1 MRNPMEVQEILSHL
15 ERNEGHFARSAVREA
30 VAHRDQIIPPL
41 LEKFALPVKVR
52 FNPFRDSAGCTI
64 VMRWQRRLKSHF
76 LMTKPFFLQPG
87 QGTVHIFCEQ
97 LSPVHKS
104 ACNSKPKSSRQIE
117 RDSFCVGRNDLANYS
132 GRDGLPVTCP
142 RTPLIGTWLLLCNS
156 TELTADLSSLSMCS
170 SRLDKRPREPVNDRR
185 SSPVHTEAPNK
196 AGPAGPIG

>member
-1 MRNPMEVQEILSHL
+1 MEVQEILSHL

-97 LSPVHKS
+97 LSPVDKS
-104 ACNSKPKSSRQIE
+104 ACNSKPKSSRQI
-117 RDSFCVGRNDLANYS
+117 
-132 GRDGLPVTCP
+132 
-142 RTPLIGTWLLLCNS
+142 
-156 TELTADLSSLSMCS
+156 
-170 SRLDKRPREPVNDRR
+170 
-185 SSPVHTEAPNK
+185 
-196 AGPAGPIG
+196 